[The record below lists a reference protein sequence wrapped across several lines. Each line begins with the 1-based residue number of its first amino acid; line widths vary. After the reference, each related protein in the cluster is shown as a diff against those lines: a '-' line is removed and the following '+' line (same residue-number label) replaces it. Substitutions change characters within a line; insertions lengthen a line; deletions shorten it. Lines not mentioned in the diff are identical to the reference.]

1 MLQSGI
7 RDGRRGRLLRAGLL
21 LPLFLLLL
29 AAGDPRG
36 AAAFETEA
44 REALLV
50 DVTSGTVL
58 FSKNPEKAIPPA
70 SMSKM
75 MTAYM
80 VEAAIEA
87 GRISL
92 DDEFLVSEKAWRK
105 GGSKMFVEVGN
116 RVRVEDL
123 LRGVVVQSGND
134 ASIVLAEGLAGSEEA
149 FAERMNEMAEE
160 IGLTGSNFANATG
173 WPDPQHYMTVR
184 DLATLATRIIED
196 HPRFYKLYSEL
207 EFTWHGIK
215 QSNRNP
221 LLYRNIGADGLK
233 TGHTEEAGYCL
244 TASAE
249 RDGRRLVLVI
259 TGLPSVRA
267 RAEEGERLLQWGF
280 REFKTYELAAAAEP
294 LDQAPVWLGT
304 EDYVPLVPMDP
315 IAITLNRTSRPGME
329 VTVSYDAPIPA
340 PIAKGQEI
348 ATLTVTAPDLEPRS
362 FPLYAGADVEKLG
375 SFGRIAAAARYLVLG
390 QP

>member
-1 MLQSGI
+1 MLLHRI
-7 RDGRRGRLLRAGLL
+7 RRGLL
-21 LPLFLLLL
+21 LPLFLLAL
-29 AAGDPRG
+29 AAAATPP
-36 AAAFETEA
+36 AAAFETAA
-44 REALLV
+44 REAILL
-50 DVTSGTVL
+50 DLSTGTTL
-58 FSKNPEKAIPPA
+58 FSKDADKAIPPA

-75 MTAYM
+75 MTVYM
-80 VEAAIEA
+80 VAEALKE

-92 DDEFLVSEKAWRK
+92 DDEFVVSEKAWRK

-149 FAERMNEMAEE
+149 FAERMNETAEK
-160 IGLTGSNFANATG
+160 IGLTGSHFANATG
-173 WPDPQHYMTVR
+173 WPDEQHYMTVR
-184 DLATLATRIIED
+184 DLATLAVRIIED
-196 HPRFYKLYSEL
+196 HPKFYELYSEL

-244 TASAE
+244 TASAV
-249 RDGRRLVLVI
+249 RDGRRLVLVV

-267 RAEEGERLLQWGF
+267 RAEESERLLEWGF
-280 REFKTYELAAAAEP
+280 REFKTYELAAAGEP

-315 IAITLNRTSRPGME
+315 IAITLQRSSRPGMK

-340 PIAKGQEI
+340 PIEKGQEL
-348 ATLTVTAPDLEPRS
+348 ATMTVTAPELETRS

-375 SFGRIAAAARYLVLG
+375 SFGRIGAAAKYLVMG

>member
-1 MLQSGI
+1 ML
-7 RDGRRGRLLRAGLL
+7 RHRLL
-21 LPLFLLLL
+21 LPAALLAALLL
-29 AAGDPRG
+29 ALPGG
-36 AAAFETEA
+36 STAATFETQAEEA
-44 REALLV
+44 ILIDLS
-50 DVTSGTVL
+50 TGTVL
-58 FSKNPEKAIPPA
+58 FSKKPDQAIPPA

-75 MTAYM
+75 MTTYM
-80 VEAAIEA
+80 VADAIEE

-123 LRGVVVQSGND
+123 LRGVIVQSGND

-149 FAERMNEMAEE
+149 FAERMNETAEA
-160 IGLTGSNFANATG
+160 IGLTNSRFANATG

-184 DLATLATRIIED
+184 DLATLAIRIIKD
-196 HPRFYKLYSEL
+196 HPDLYDIYAETD
-207 EFTWHGIK
+207 FTWHDIK

-221 LLYRNIGADGLK
+221 LLYRNVGADGLK

-249 RDGRRLVLVI
+249 RDGRRLVLVVA
-259 TGLPSVRA
+259 GLPSVRA
-267 RAEEGERLLQWGF
+267 RAEESERLLEWGF
-280 REFKTYELAAAAEP
+280 REFKSYELAAAGEA

-304 EDYVPLVPMDP
+304 EGYVPLVPMDP
-315 IAITLNRTSRPGME
+315 IAVTLNRSARDEMT
-329 VTVSYDAPIPA
+329 VTVRYDAPIPA
-340 PIAKGQEI
+340 PIEAGQQL
-348 ATLTVTAPDLEPRS
+348 ATLTVTAPGAEDQS

-375 SFGRIAAAARYLVLG
+375 SFGRIMAAAKYLVLG
-390 QP
+390 EP